1 MVLDDKREMLDNLKV
16 VQEKLTRDKHSM
28 ETDQKVAPR
37 GLVFIIFGVDLI
49 ISWNFFLNLK
59 RFMLW
64 EL

>member
-49 ISWNFFLNLK
+49 ISWNFF
-59 RFMLW
+59 
-64 EL
+64 